1 MPVAAWRVVGGSA
14 TFELVAPT
22 DEVHGSTLHGPTL
35 MVQHFMVQHFMVH
48 HFMGHHFLGQRF
60 MGAGRLTETASS
72 PARENSAISGSLST
86 FALAQTPRPM
96 ARA

>member
-1 MPVAAWRVVGGSA
+1 
-14 TFELVAPT
+14 
-22 DEVHGSTLHGPTL
+22 
-35 MVQHFMVQHFMVH
+35 MVQHFMGRHFMGRHFMVQHFMVH
-48 HFMGHHFLGQRF
+48 HFMVHHFMVHHFMGQRF